1 VFVGSVGCAAVAQR
15 IGAVLT
21 RGTSVIELARPA
33 AQLGERVSALPP
45 DRDQIARIAEG
56 PSRVT
61 NGRTLHLSEPVH
73 QHGILGW
80 GCAARLSRD

>member
-1 VFVGSVGCAAVAQR
+1 VFVGSVGSAAVAQR

-45 DRDQIARIAEG
+45 IATRLRALPRVRVG
-56 PSRVT
+56 SRTDARFTFGNRFT
-61 NGRTLHLSEPVH
+61 NTEFWAGVAPRN
-73 QHGILGW
+73 
-80 GCAARLSRD
+80 